1 MTTRIE
7 QAAQAVGDSVG
18 RAVQGG
24 IYRAGSFGRRPVV
37 PVHHARLER
46 AARRAMSREAYAYV
60 AGSAGQERTARG
72 NRDAFARWRVVPRM
86 MRDVSSRDLSTTLL
100 GRTLPGPVLTA
111 PIGVLDLAHRD
122 GDVAVARAASSL
134 GLPMIFSTQASAP
147 MEDCAAVMGD
157 APRWFQLYWSRS
169 DELVASFLS
178 RAEAVGCD
186 AVVVTLDTHVLG
198 WRPRDLDLGYLPFA
212 HGRGIAQYTSDP
224 VFRRLVQD
232 RVASPRQSVEPAPRP
247 TPAAVRTLLD
257 ISRAHPGRAR
267 DNLRSPVPRASVE
280 TFLDVFSRSDL
291 TWDDLGRLRAMTRLP
306 ILVKGVLSADDA
318 ARALDAGV
326 DGIVV
331 SNHGGR
337 HVDDAIASLDALP
350 SIVARVGGAVPVLLD
365 SGVRTGADVV
375 VALALGA
382 SAVLVG
388 RPYVYGLAIAG
399 ADGVRA
405 VLEHVLAELDLTM
418 ALAGVTSIGEIT
430 RDLLVRA
437 EP

>member
-1 MTTRIE
+1 MATRVE
-7 QAAQAVGDSVG
+7 QVTQAVGESVG
-18 RAVQGG
+18 RAVQAG

-37 PVHHARLER
+37 PVHHARLEQ
-46 AARRAMSREAYAYV
+46 AARRRMSRQAYAYV
-60 AGSAGQERTARG
+60 AGSAGQERTERA
-72 NRDAFARWRVVPRM
+72 NRAAFGRWHVVPRM
-86 MRDVSSRDLSTTLL
+86 LRDVASRDLSVSLL
-100 GRTLPGPVLTA
+100 GRRLPAPVLTA
-111 PIGVLDLAHRD
+111 PIGVLDLAHED

-134 GLPMIFSTQASAP
+134 GLPMVLSTQASAS

-157 APRWFQLYWSRS
+157 GPRWFQLYWSRS

-178 RAEAVGCD
+178 RAEAAGCD
-186 AVVVTLDTHVLG
+186 ALVVTLDTHVLG

-224 VFRRLVQD
+224 VFRRLVQE
-232 RVASPRQSVEPAPRP
+232 RVASPPPTEPTPRP

-257 ISRAHPGRAR
+257 ISRAHPGRVR

-291 TWDDLGRLRAMTRLP
+291 TWDDLARLREITRLP

-337 HVDDAIASLDALP
+337 QVDAAIASLDALP
-350 SIVARVGGAVPVLLD
+350 AVVDRVRGAVPVLLD
-365 SGVRTGADVV
+365 SGVRTGADVF

-388 RPYVYGLAIAG
+388 RPYVYGLALAG
-399 ADGVRA
+399 SAGVRA

-418 ALAGVTSIGEIT
+418 ALTGVTSVAEIS

-437 EP
+437 ES